1 MPATGSAS
9 EYRFR
14 TAGGVEVVRRTAPV
28 PLAPD
33 PVAAL
38 GARLDGR
45 RGALLASSYEYP
57 GRYTRWDIGFADPP
71 IEIVARGRAGAARAL
86 NERGAV
92 LLGPIRAALEDEPHV
107 ARVTHRDAALEFT
120 VREPQPGF
128 TEEDRSR
135 QPTVFSALRAIVAWF
150 ETGDDPY
157 LGLYG
162 AFGYDLAFQFDPIRL
177 KRPRTGGSPRTSCT
191 LVDDGRVGAG
201 ASVGAGPAPAGTA
214 AGAPGTDPGDGRCG
228 GPGNDGNGGGD
239 SGDRDLVLYLP
250 DAILVVDHQ
259 AATAEEHRFD
269 FTAAGRTTAGLPR
282 TGPPT
287 PWRAAKTIPREAD
300 HRPGEY
306 ADCVRAAHA
315 YFRRGDLF
323 EVVPGQSF
331 FAPCAAPPSEVF
343 RRLRTRNPA
352 PYGALMNLGEG
363 EYLVAA
369 SPEMY
374 VRVDGRR
381 IETCPISG
389 TVARGADAIGDA
401 AQILKLLS
409 SEKEASELT
418 MCTDVDRNDKSRVC
432 EPGSVRV
439 IGRRQ
444 IEMYSRLI
452 HTVDHVEG
460 RLREGLDALDGF
472 LAHTWAVTVTGA
484 PKHAAMQFIEDHE
497 KSVRRW
503 YGGAIGMI
511 GFDGGMNTGLT
522 LRTVQIRDGAAEVR
536 AGATLLFDSDPEAEE
551 EETRLKAAA
560 LLDAIARPDPPTG
573 ERRGAGGEP
582 AGTGR
587 TILMV
592 DHQDSFVHTLAAYLR
607 ETGAKVVTLRA
618 GFAPERI
625 DEIAPDLVVLSPGP
639 GTPSDF
645 RVADTV
651 GASRQRGLPL
661 FGVCLG
667 LQGIVEYF
675 GGRLATLDYPM
686 HGKPSAIRW
695 RGGRL
700 LAGLPD
706 RFEAGRYHSL
716 VADRAHLP
724 DCLDVTADTED
735 GVVMAIEHRSLPIAA
750 VQFHPESILTL
761 GGEVGRRLIHQVVER
776 LRAQGG

>member
-1 MPATGSAS
+1 MPFVGPAR
-9 EYRFR
+9 EHRFR
-14 TAGGVEVVRRTAPV
+14 TAGGIEITRRTTPV
-28 PLAPD
+28 SLTPD

-38 GARLDGR
+38 GARLDRR

-57 GRYTRWDIGFADPP
+57 GRYTRWDLGFADPP
-71 IEIVARGRAGAARAL
+71 FEIVAWGRSGAARAL

-92 LLGPIRAALEDEPHV
+92 LLDPVEAALAGEPHV
-107 ARVTHRDAALEFT
+107 ARVERREDAIEFT
-120 VREPQPGF
+120 VREPEQGF

-135 QPTVFSALRAIVAWF
+135 QPTVFSALRAIAAHF
-150 ETGDDPY
+150 AAQDDPY

-177 KRPRTGGSPRTSCT
+177 RMPRP
-191 LVDDGRVGAG
+191 
-201 ASVGAGPAPAGTA
+201 A
-214 AGAPGTDPGDGRCG
+214 AGDGDGTG
-228 GPGNDGNGGGD
+228 A
-239 SGDRDLVLYLP
+239 DRDLVLYLP
-250 DAILVVDHQ
+250 DSILVVDHQ

-269 FTAAGRTTAGLPR
+269 FTTDGRSTIDLPR
-282 TGPPT
+282 TGVET
-287 PWRAAKTIPREAD
+287 PWRAAETVGREAD

-306 ADCVRAAHA
+306 ADCVRAAHGF
-315 YFRRGDLF
+315 FRRGDLF

-331 FAPCAAPPSEVF
+331 FARCPAPPSEVF
-343 RRLRTRNPA
+343 RRLRARNPA
-352 PYGALMNLGEG
+352 PYGALMNLGES

-401 AQILKLLS
+401 EQILKLLS

-460 RLREGLDALDGF
+460 RLREGFDALDGF

-511 GFDGGMNTGLT
+511 GFDGNMNTGLT
-522 LRTVQIRDGAAEVR
+522 LRTVQIRNGAAEVR
-536 AGATLLFDSDPEAEE
+536 AGATLLVDSDPDTEEA
-551 EETRLKAAA
+551 ETRLKAAA
-560 LLDAIARPDPPTG
+560 LLDAIARPDPPAESPADPG
-573 ERRGAGGEP
+573 AKRPGAG
-582 AGTGR
+582 R
-587 TILMV
+587 TVLMV

-607 ETGAKVVTLRA
+607 ETGAEVVTLRA

-645 RVADTV
+645 GVAGTI
-651 GASRQRGLPL
+651 GAALDRGLPV

-675 GGRLATLDYPM
+675 GGRLGTLDYPM

-700 LAGLPD
+700 LANLPE

-716 VADRAHLP
+716 FAERETLP
-724 DCLDVTADTED
+724 ECLEITADTED
-735 GVVMAIEHRSLPIAA
+735 GVVMAIEHRTRPIAA

-761 GGEVGRRLIHQVVER
+761 GGEVGRRLIHEVVER
-776 LRAQGG
+776 LHAAVEPHARRATG